1 MPYKDKEKERAYR
14 REWNKK
20 WRAEHKD
27 YYRNYNKEWRERQKE
42 FNLIWKWKMKLI
54 WIYSDGIKY
63 GYAVFQW
70 GGKIEVKEYL
80 VKCTFT
86 WWISFEPTLRS
97 YTLES
102 EETNLWEVDIKNI
115 QEFCNSISK
124 K

>member
-1 MPYKDKEKERAYR
+1 MPYKDKDKARAYR

-27 YYRNYNKEWRERQKE
+27 YFRNYNKERRKRQKE

-63 GYAVFQW
+63 WYAVFQW
-70 GGKIEVKEYL
+70 EGKIKVEEYII
-80 VKCTFT
+80 KWTFT
-86 WWISFEPTLRS
+86 WWISFEPTLKS

-102 EETNLWEVDIKNI
+102 EEMNLWEVEIKNI
-115 QEFCNSISK
+115 QEFCNSVK
-124 K
+124 KD

>member
-27 YYRNYNKEWRERQKE
+27 YFRNYNKERRKRQKE
-42 FNLIWKWKMKLI
+42 FILPCKWDMKLI

-63 GYAVFQW
+63 GYAVFQGEW
-70 GGKIEVKEYL
+70 KIRVEEYTVKW
-80 VKCTFT
+80 TFI
-86 WWISFEPTLRS
+86 WWISFEPTLKS

-102 EETNLWEVDIKNI
+102 EEINLWEVDIKNI
-115 QEFCNSISK
+115 QEFCNSVK
-124 K
+124 KQ